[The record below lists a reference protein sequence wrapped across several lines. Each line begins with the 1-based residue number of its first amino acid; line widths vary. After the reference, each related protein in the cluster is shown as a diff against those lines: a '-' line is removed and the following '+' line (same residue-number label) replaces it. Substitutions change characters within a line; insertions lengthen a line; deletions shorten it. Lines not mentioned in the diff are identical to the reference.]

1 MGNIKLLSTACIIA
15 EAAQFGRTEEKDV
28 QSRVKLPYHYFSFRN
43 TFLQLSKSNPHLY
56 YIMHNAEE

>member
-1 MGNIKLLSTACIIA
+1 MGNIKLLSAACITA

-43 TFLQLSKSNPHLY
+43 TFLQLSKSDPHFC
-56 YIMHNAEE
+56 YILHNAKE